1 MPRKY
6 IPRGTPVG
14 RPPIYPR
21 DRIDEAIAA
30 IVRTEPPRK
39 PYGDVALAAHVEA
52 NHGLRCSP
60 YAARESRKR
69 LGIASAK
76 QRCRRGG

>member
-1 MPRKY
+1 MARKY

-21 DRIDEAIAA
+21 DRIDEAVKGIIAH
-30 IVRTEPPRK
+30 EPPRK
-39 PYGDVALAAHVEA
+39 PYGDTALAAHLEA
-52 NHGLRCSP
+52 YHGLRCSP

-69 LGIASAK
+69 LGIEPARK
-76 QRCRRGG
+76 RCRRDG